1 MSHPLKPLIP
11 HHLEYIIADPEF
23 LIVEFSVGI
32 EAILHESLII
42 GADLR
47 RFLPELVGSEPIA
60 DRVLQGEES
69 HFTIKEV
76 AHYGHKNPNHLVYID
91 LNLERLDPHY
101 LILFIN
107 DVTETA
113 LLRQS
118 LVQRV
123 NETELL
129 LNALKRSED
138 YNRKIITSM
147 GDALLTTN
155 LSGNI
160 KTVNPATLELFGY
173 SEAEL
178 KDQPLAVLFPD
189 GLPPVL
195 DPQNLLESAIHQ
207 DIEVNCQTEEGEML
221 AIAFSCAVIQA
232 QGSNLPVVIYIG
244 RNITARKRVE
254 QEINAALAQEK
265 ELNDLK
271 SRFIAMTSHE
281 FKNPLSSILMSVELL
296 EEFSLTWNPEK
307 RLRHLQRIR
316 QCTTQMNNLLED
328 ILVIGKADTGKLEF
342 HPQPLHL
349 QQFCQDLVEEL
360 QFLAG
365 QSHEIALKLDPD
377 LAAQYD
383 LDEKLLRH
391 TFVNLL
397 SNAVKYSPESSRVDF
412 RVGEVGQALVFEV
425 QDYGIGVPEEDQPR
439 LFESFHRSR
448 NVREISGT
456 GLGLAIV
463 KRAVELQGGEIRFI
477 SRLNVGTTFT
487 VQLPVGGQGWSS

>member
-1 MSHPLKPLIP
+1 MSHPLKPSIP
-11 HHLEYIIADPEF
+11 HHLEYVITDAEF
-23 LIVEFSVGI
+23 LIVEFSMGI
-32 EAILHESLII
+32 EAILDESLIL
-42 GADLR
+42 GADIR

-60 DRVLQGEES
+60 HQVLHGEAS

-76 AHYGHKNPNHLVYID
+76 AHYGHKNSNHLVYID
-91 LNLERLDPHY
+91 LNLERLDLQS

-173 SEAEL
+173 SEVEL
-178 KDQPLAVLFPD
+178 KNQPLALLFPD
-189 GLPPVL
+189 GLPAVL
-195 DPQNLLESAIHQ
+195 EPQSLRASAIHQ
-207 DIEVNCQTEEGEML
+207 DIEVNCQTKPGEIL
-221 AIAFSCAVIQA
+221 TIAFSCAVIQA
-232 QGSNLPVVIYIG
+232 QGGNLPVAIYLG
-244 RNITARKRVE
+244 RNITDRKRVE

-296 EEFSLTWNPEK
+296 EEFSLTWTAEK

-316 QCTTQMNNLLED
+316 QSTMQMNNLLED
-328 ILVIGKADTGKLEF
+328 ILVIGKADAGKLEF
-342 HPQPLHL
+342 HPQPLNL
-349 QQFCQDLVEEL
+349 KQFCQDLVEEL

-365 QSHEIALKLDPD
+365 ESHEVVLHLNGALAP
-377 LAAQYD
+377 QYD

-397 SNAVKYSPESSRVDF
+397 SNAVKYSPDCPRVDF
-412 RVGEVGQALVFEV
+412 RVEEVEQTLVFAV
-425 QDYGIGVPEEDQPR
+425 QDHGIGVPEEDQPR

-456 GLGLAIV
+456 GLGLSIV
-463 KRAVELQGGEIRFI
+463 KRAVELQGGKITFI
-477 SRLNVGTTFT
+477 SELNVGTTFT
-487 VQLPVGGQGWSS
+487 VFLPVGV

>member
-1 MSHPLKPLIP
+1 MSPRIKPFIP
-11 HHLEYIIADPEF
+11 HHLEYIITDGDF
-23 LIVEFSVGI
+23 LIVEFSSGI
-32 EAILHESLII
+32 ETILQESLTM
-42 GADLR
+42 GFDLR
-47 RFLPELVGSEPIA
+47 RFLPELVGSEAIA
-60 DRVLQGEES
+60 HQVLQGDTS
-69 HFTIKEV
+69 HFTLKEV
-76 AHYGHKNPNHLVYID
+76 AHYGHNNANHLVYID
-91 LNLERLDPHY
+91 LNLERLDQEH
-101 LILFIN
+101 LILFID

-173 SEAEL
+173 SESEL
-178 KDQPLAVLFPD
+178 KNQPLAVLFPD
-189 GLPPVL
+189 DLPAVL
-195 DPQNLLESAIHQ
+195 APQHWRESAIHQ
-207 DIEVNCQTEEGEML
+207 DIEVNCQTKPGEIL
-221 AIAFSCAVIQA
+221 TIAFSCAIIHA

-254 QEINAALAQEK
+254 QEMNAALAQEK

-296 EEFSLTWNPEK
+296 EEFSLTWHPEK

-342 HPQPLHL
+342 HPQPLNL
-349 QQFCQDLVEEL
+349 KQFCQDLVEEL
-360 QFLAG
+360 QFLASE
-365 QSHEIALKLDPD
+365 SHEIVLKLDES
-377 LAAQYD
+377 LALQYH

-397 SNAVKYSPESSRVDF
+397 SNAVKYSPEHPRVEF
-412 RVGEVGQALVFEV
+412 RVGEIEQTLIFEV

-448 NVREISGT
+448 NVQEISGT
-456 GLGLAIV
+456 GLGLSIV
-463 KRAVELQGGEIRFI
+463 KRAVELQGGTIEFV
-477 SRLNVGTTFT
+477 SALNVGTTFT
-487 VQLPVGGQGWSS
+487 VRLPVGG